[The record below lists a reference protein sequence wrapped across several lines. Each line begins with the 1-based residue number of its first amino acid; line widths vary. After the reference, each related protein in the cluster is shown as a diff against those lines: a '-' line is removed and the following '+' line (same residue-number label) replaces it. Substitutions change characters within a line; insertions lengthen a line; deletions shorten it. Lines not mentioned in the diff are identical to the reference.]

1 VRTKLSKQEEEQKQK
16 QKPKQNKNQSLVG
29 QSSPTTF
36 ASPTP
41 SFLGLHRTSQKN
53 RREKK
58 V

>member
-1 VRTKLSKQEEEQKQK
+1 VRTKLSKQEEGQK

-29 QSSPTTF
+29 QSSPATF